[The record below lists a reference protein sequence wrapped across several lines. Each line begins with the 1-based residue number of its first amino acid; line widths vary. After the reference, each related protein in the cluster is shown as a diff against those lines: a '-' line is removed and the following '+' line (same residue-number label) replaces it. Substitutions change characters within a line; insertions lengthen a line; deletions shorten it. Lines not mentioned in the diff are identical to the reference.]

1 MKNKKIIVIVIII
14 IIILLVSII
23 IGYKTINK
31 DKKNNQTSNN
41 FCLPNKDTCNE
52 EEVTTKLLNFIEE
65 NDLNLFDN
73 FNNSIVDITDY
84 SNQDKLFIAFLHLV
98 KDENNK
104 FYDYVS
110 EKLFEDYI
118 KKILGASSVLEHH
131 NIKCPYDDIDFIN
144 YNKDKKAYSYNHN
157 HPGHGLDTIDTY
169 LNKAIN
175 LEVHDNNYILTVI
188 KVFNAYDGSL
198 FTNLKDGNMSTIYNY
213 NDDFYTDAN
222 IKDKIK
228 QVFDEKYN
236 EIKDNIV
243 EYKYTFIKEE
253 DNYIFKKYEII
264 KN

>member
-1 MKNKKIIVIVIII
+1 MDLIHETK
-14 IIILLVSII
+14 
-23 IGYKTINK
+23 G
-31 DKKNNQTSNN
+31 NQESGKGR
-41 FCLPNKDTCNE
+41 L
-52 EEVTTKLLNFIEE
+52 
-65 NDLNLFDN
+65 
-73 FNNSIVDITDY
+73 Y
-84 SNQDKLFIAFLHLV
+84 SQTGELIWSGRMESLK
-98 KDENNK
+98 
-104 FYDYVS
+104 
-110 EKLFEDYI
+110 
-118 KKILGASSVLEHH
+118 GRG
-131 NIKCPYDDIDFIN
+131 N
-144 YNKDKKAYSYNHN
+144 YTWTKDKKAYSYNHN